1 MYEEDRNNRENNSE
15 AGYNDRND
23 EHMEYRRNAAQNTD
37 SQEVRSQQ
45 GPAQEQGRSEAW
57 KGAAQ
62 ECSQRDSSW
71 QSAPQSTSQSGSG
84 AWQSAAQANGQESG
98 SGAWQSA
105 TQANGQESGSSA
117 WQSAAQTGSQ
127 ESGSSAWQSASQNGN
142 QQAAQY
148 EQAHHTTGGWAP
160 RRPEFH
166 HNAHQKPEHAK
177 RSGHGMAKKVAAV
190 TAAAVLFGTVAG
202 GTMFA
207 VDTMGEYLKGQYT
220 TIGQT
225 ETQAQVKV
233 AESDSGDGSTTAGA
247 PVTSAIQT
255 DVSSI
260 VEKAMPSVVAINNT
274 MVMQQQ
280 TWFGPSQTVEVPS
293 SGSGIIV
300 GQNDEELLIVT
311 NNHVVEDSK
320 ELTVTFI
327 DNQQV
332 SAAIKGTDSET
343 DLAVIAIPLKDIPSD
358 TMNQIKVATLGD
370 SDALKVGQG
379 VIAIGNALGYGQ
391 SVTVGY
397 VSALN
402 REVKAEDQTTRT
414 LLQTDAA
421 INPGNSGGAL
431 LNMRGEVI
439 GINAA
444 KYSSTE
450 VEGMGYAIP
459 ISQAQDIINELMNK
473 KTRVAV
479 DEAQQ
484 GFLGIQGQNI
494 DETAASMYGMP
505 RGIYVYKIVEDSAA
519 SKSDLHEK
527 DIITKF
533 DGPTVRTMADLKDML
548 TYYKGGD
555 TVNLT
560 VQSLENGQYTERTVQ
575 ITLGTK
581 PAGETN

>member
-1 MYEEDRNNRENNSE
+1 MYEEDRDNRNEYSE
-15 AGYNDRND
+15 AGSQNRSD
-23 EHMEYRRNAAQNTD
+23 EHMEYRNAENQESRREQISAQENSQGAESAWQSSASRESSQNANSAWQSSA
-37 SQEVRSQQ
+37 SQESSQNVNS
-45 GPAQEQGRSEAW
+45 A
-57 KGAAQ
+57 
-62 ECSQRDSSW
+62 W
-71 QSAPQSTSQSGSG
+71 QSAPQSSQAAGEN
-84 AWQSAAQANGQESG
+84 SAAGQG
-98 SGAWQSA
+98 
-105 TQANGQESGSSA
+105 
-117 WQSAAQTGSQ
+117 SAASWNAQ
-127 ESGSSAWQSASQNGN
+127 ASTQGMG
-142 QQAAQY
+142 QQASAQGMGQ
-148 EQAHHTTGGWAP
+148 QADPQAQHQQHTTGGWAP

-166 HNAHQKPEHAK
+166 HESHQRPEHAK
-177 RSGHGMAKKVAAV
+177 RSGRSMAGKIAGV

-207 VDTMGEYLKGQYT
+207 VNTTGEYLKGQYT

-233 AESDSGDGSTTAGA
+233 AQSDDGDSTTAGA
-247 PVTSAIQT
+247 PVTSALQT

-260 VEKAMPSVVAINNT
+260 VEKAMPSVVAINNP

-358 TMNQIKVATLGD
+358 TMSQIKVATLGD

-402 REVKAEDQTTRT
+402 REVKAEDQTTRN

-431 LNMRGEVI
+431 LNMKGEVI

-479 DEAQQ
+479 DEADQ
-484 GFLGIQGQNI
+484 GYLGIQGQNI
-494 DETAASMYGMP
+494 DETAASLYGMP

-519 SKSDLHEK
+519 SQSDLREK

-533 DGPTVRTMADLKDML
+533 DGQTVRTMADLKDML

-560 VQSLENGQYTERTVQ
+560 VQSLENGQYVERTVE

-581 PAGETN
+581 PAAETN